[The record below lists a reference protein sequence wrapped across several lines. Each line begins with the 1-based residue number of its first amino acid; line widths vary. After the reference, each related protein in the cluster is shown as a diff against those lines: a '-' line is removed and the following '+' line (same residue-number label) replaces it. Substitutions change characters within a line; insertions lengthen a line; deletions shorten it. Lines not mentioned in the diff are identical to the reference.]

1 MRLVVVE
8 SPYAGKASK
17 WWGPLAP
24 VVRWMRTCRNVKYA
38 RAALRDCLVRGEA
51 PFASHLLYTQPGVL
65 RDHVPAERAHG
76 IEAGFAWA
84 EVGIYVSTPEGREPL
99 HFFADR
105 VIYSDRGVSSGMR
118 AGIDHAEKI
127 GQRVV
132 WRPPLA
138 GWSVEDRQAARD
150 RIAAAIAII
159 LAGAAI
165 IGVIMGS

>member
-24 VVRWMRTCRNVKYA
+24 VVRWMRTRRNVKYA

-84 EVGIYVSTPEGREPL
+84 EGSTWSAGGPQPI
-99 HFFADR
+99 ADR

-118 AGIDHAEKI
+118 AGIDHAERI

-150 RIAAAIAII
+150 RIAAAVAII

-165 IGVIMGS
+165 IGVIVGS